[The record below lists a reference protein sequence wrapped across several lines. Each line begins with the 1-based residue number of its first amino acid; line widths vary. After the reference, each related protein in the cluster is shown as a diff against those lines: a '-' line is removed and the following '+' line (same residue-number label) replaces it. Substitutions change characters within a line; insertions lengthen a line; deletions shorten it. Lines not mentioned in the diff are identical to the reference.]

1 MKEGIV
7 VKGIG
12 GFYYVKTDDGIY
24 TCKAKG
30 TFKKD
35 KNILYVGDY
44 VELRVTNEEEKE
56 GFVEKIRERKN
67 LTIRPPI
74 SNIDRMIIISAVTDP
89 VPDTVFIDKML
100 VLCEH
105 NKIEPCLCFNKTDL
119 TSDHSI
125 VSDYERLGY
134 RVVKTSALKE
144 IGTDSF
150 KELLTDGITAV
161 AGFSG
166 VGKSS
171 LISRVLDFNLK
182 TGAISDKISRGRH
195 TTRHVELFEIEEGKF
210 FADTPGFSSLEIDS
224 VRKEELA
231 DLFIEFKEYEG
242 ECRFSDCS
250 HTKERDCGILK
261 AVNEGKILK
270 SRHDN
275 YVMFY
280 EKLKMINDWE
290 RNK

>member
-12 GFYYVKTDDGIY
+12 GFYYVKTDEGIY

-67 LTIRPPI
+67 VTIRPPI

-89 VPDTVFIDKML
+89 LPDTVFIDKMIA
-100 VLCEH
+100 LCEH

-119 TSDHSI
+119 TDDHSI

-134 RVVKTSALKE
+134 KF
-144 IGTDSF
+144 IG
-150 KELLTDGITAV
+150 
-161 AGFSG
+161 
-166 VGKSS
+166 
-171 LISRVLDFNLK
+171 
-182 TGAISDKISRGRH
+182 
-195 TTRHVELFEIEEGKF
+195 
-210 FADTPGFSSLEIDS
+210 
-224 VRKEELA
+224 
-231 DLFIEFKEYEG
+231 
-242 ECRFSDCS
+242 CRF
-250 HTKERDCGILK
+250 
-261 AVNEGKILK
+261 V
-270 SRHDN
+270 
-275 YVMFY
+275 Y
-280 EKLKMINDWE
+280 
-290 RNK
+290 